1 MKQFWKWSMSVVLTW
16 CMLAVPLT
24 AFATPAPINLMPQE
38 EAGYTIV
45 EGDGT
50 VTLDGESMTIVNNT
64 DGDLRIWINY
74 ATPFDMTEY
83 NTVSMEMTAG
93 MPFKMA
99 FHLIS
104 DADTSNDWLTTS
116 TDYLDQFELD
126 TATDRSPAGDYNVAM
141 NIGDLAVDITDT
153 SSVHFDQ
160 FILLMT
166 GKGTFTVN
174 RVELTGFSDTEQEP
188 SEYDTEEPID
198 TDTKDDTLTDG
209 AVEEETDDA
218 DETGFPWIPVG
229 VGGVVLIAAAVV
241 ILLVI
246 KRKG

>member
-1 MKQFWKWSMSVVLTW
+1 MKQFWKLGMSVVLAL
-16 CMLAVPLT
+16 CVLAVPLT
-24 AFATPAPINLMPQE
+24 AFAEPEPINLMPQE
-38 EAGYTIV
+38 EAGYTVV

-50 VTLDGESMTIVNNT
+50 VTLDGNSMTVVNNT

-104 DADTSNDWLTTS
+104 DADTSDDWLTTS

-160 FILLMT
+160 FIILMT

-174 RVELTGFSDTEQEP
+174 RVELTGFSDTDQET
-188 SEYDTEEPID
+188 SESDTEEPTDSD
-198 TDTKDDTLTDG
+198 TEDDTLTVG
-209 AVEEETDDA
+209 ATEEDTDNA
-218 DETGFPWIPVG
+218 EESGFPWIPVA
-229 VGGVVLIAAAVV
+229 VGGVVLVAAAVV
-241 ILLVI
+241 IIVI